1 MILLKVMEAKIN
13 SKVIAFTKSKLPYGW
28 MGNMSPY
35 PVSFMGKNWRTT
47 EALFQALRFDDE
59 SIQELIRAEKSPMGA
74 KLKAKSMA
82 DKMTVAQLSVQ
93 DIKNMELCVR
103 LKIEQYPKL
112 KQQLIDT
119 GEAYI
124 YEDVTKRGD
133 KGSNLTW
140 GAMLINETWIGENTL
155 GEIWMKVRSELIE
168 NENHVR
174 ELFETVDLIKSGYA
188 GILSNGNIVD
198 RRKFPEAFLIHENPL
213 FGCPKPKDI

>member
-1 MILLKVMEAKIN
+1 MNTKI
-13 SKVIAFTKSKLPYGW
+13 IAFTKSKLPYGW

-35 PVSFMGKNWRTT
+35 PVSFMDKDWRTT

-82 DKMTVAQLSVQ
+82 DKMIVVQLSDQ
-93 DIKNMELCVR
+93 DVKNMVLCVR
-103 LKIEQYPKL
+103 LKIEQYPEL

-140 GAMLINETWIGENTL
+140 GAMLVDDVWIGKNFL
-155 GEIWMKVRSELIE
+155 GEIWMKVRNELIE
-168 NENHVR
+168 KNENHIK
-174 ELFETVDLIKSGYA
+174 ELYETVDLIKSGYA

-198 RRKFPEAFLIHENPL
+198 RRKFPEAYVIHENPL
-213 FGCPKPKDI
+213 FGTPKPKEI

>member
-1 MILLKVMEAKIN
+1 MKN
-13 SKVIAFTKSKLPYGW
+13 DPVIAFTKSRLPYGW

-35 PVSFMGKNWRTT
+35 PIFFMDKEWRTT

-82 DKMTVAQLSVQ
+82 DKMIVAQLSDQ

-103 LKIEQYPKL
+103 LKIEQYPEL

-119 GEAYI
+119 GEAHI

-140 GAMLINETWIGENTL
+140 GAMLVDDVWVGENSL
-155 GEIWMKVRSELIE
+155 GEIWMKVRNELIEE
-168 NENHVR
+168 NENHIK
-174 ELFETVDLIKSGYA
+174 ELYETVDLIKSGYA

-198 RRKFPEAFLIHENPL
+198 RRKFPEAYVIHENPL